1 MSTVQHQ
8 EKFVQLVKTKL
19 SKKELHWLDQ
29 KATILLAVDTLQK
42 FPVFFSLTSR
52 FISNEIPKWES
63 NELNEME
70 IIYPGFSKSTWTK
83 QDMVRVILM
92 ISLDPTKNKQILES
106 FFETAEMLEL
116 VSFFKGLFLL
126 ENANDFTS
134 SVEEGIRTNMVN
146 VFDSFTA
153 GNPYGQKFLDEWAWN
168 QMVLKALFL
177 DRPLFTIHDI
187 DKGKNKNL
195 ANILQDYIRERWS
208 AFRPVSPEIWRMIQG
223 NLREDIIGLLEER
236 EIKGIEKAA
245 IEFVLNNNEHDEK
258 FWNEIGKQN
267 LNK

>member
-8 EKFVQLVKTKL
+8 EKFAQLVKTKL

-29 KATILLAVDTLQK
+29 KTTILLAVDTFQK
-42 FPVFFSLTSR
+42 FPIFFSLTSR

-92 ISLDPTKNKQILES
+92 ISLNPTKNKQILES

-153 GNPYGQKFLDEWAWN
+153 GNPYAQKYLEEWAWN

-195 ANILQDYIRERWS
+195 ADILQDYIRERWS

-236 EIKGIEKAA
+236 EIKGFEKAA
-245 IEFVLNNNEHDEK
+245 IEFVLNNNDHNEE